1 MAGGSAT
8 ADPLTSHL
16 TRLVEA
22 RESSKGA
29 DVAKS
34 TLGRPKKKVIT
45 PARVVAVLIILG
57 ILAIRSF
64 PESPNLTVLATA
76 KLTDINGQSISF
88 ANLRGKVVLLDFMAS
103 WCPACKLE
111 THYLINIYQQYGNNI
126 TMISISQWELETD
139 QTLAA
144 FKNSFPGADWIFA
157 RDTARLWANLRLVD
171 LPTLLVLDKQG
182 SIKFEEGAAIGPITD
197 VMLSTAISPLL

>member
-1 MAGGSAT
+1 
-8 ADPLTSHL
+8 
-16 TRLVEA
+16 VEKG
-22 RESSKGA
+22 ESSNNPV
-29 DVAKS
+29 VAKS
-34 TLGRPKKKVIT
+34 TLSRPKKKVIT

-57 ILAIRSF
+57 LLAIKSF
-64 PESPNLTVLATA
+64 PQAPNLAVLATA
-76 KLTDINGQSISF
+76 KLTDINGKSVSF
-88 ANLRGKVVLLDFMAS
+88 ADLRGKVVLLDFMAS

-126 TMISISQWELETD
+126 TMISISQWNLETD

-144 FKNSFPGADWIFA
+144 FKNSFSGASWTFA
-157 RDTARLWANLRLVD
+157 RDTAGLWTNLRLVD

-182 SIKFEEGAAIGPITD
+182 NIRFEEGAAIGPITD